1 MTKKDLARQVYN
13 TCYIRGCFQLRSGS
27 VSNDYFDKYLF
38 ESEPSLLKL
47 IVKSMAKFVPD
58 RTQILGGLEMGGIP
72 IVTLLSQVTG
82 IPSVFVR
89 KEAKTYGTCKFAE
102 GRRVKGKNTAIVE
115 DVVTSGGQIILSAA
129 ALREEGAI
137 IDTVLCVIDREA
149 GAKER
154 LEKEGLRMIPLFTRS
169 ELDPAA
175 DL

>member
-1 MTKKDLARQVYN
+1 MTKTDLARQVYD

-27 VSNDYFDKYLF
+27 FSNDYFDKYLF
-38 ESEPSLLKL
+38 ESEPLLLKQ
-47 IVKSMAKFVPD
+47 IVESMSKYIPEE
-58 RTQILGGLEMGGIP
+58 TQILGGLEMGGIP

-89 KEAKTYGTCKFAE
+89 KEAKSYGTCKFAE
-102 GRRVKGKNTAIVE
+102 GRSVKGMNTAIIE

-137 IDTVLCVIDREA
+137 IDTVLCVIDRES
-149 GAKER
+149 GGKEK
-154 LEKEGLRMIPLFTRS
+154 LQKEGLRIIPLFTRS
-169 ELDPAA
+169 ELDSMA